1 MAENVIETLKI
12 KVEADTSGAQ
22 KQLEKLKKNL
32 EYFKRPFQ
40 SAKSSS
46 ANEVVSKESVKNV
59 DSMNNSVK
67 KLQDSMKKYGVAIEK
82 VKMQYSELKNISGS
96 LKTGFSLPDELDSKI
111 VKASKTSQKIKDNFS
126 DIVVEGKT
134 LSGIIDSIG
143 KKSDQYPY
151 SELLE
156 TSEIITSKD
165 LSPYKLY
172 LNFKRAKEASQE
184 LEDIFSAIDGK
195 ISDIVVEGKTL
206 EGIIENIGKSK
217 SFDRYSNEIWADTP
231 EMITSEDVNPL
242 KFIREKSAEA
252 EPEVKTLS
260 SRLNELKTALKIAF
274 KDTDWINDFDSLST
288 DMKKFSLSAL
298 KAVNILKAV
307 GNQFKKLKTNMFGSQ
322 SMFDKFTNMLGR
334 VLRYRAIGGILNQI
348 TDGFKEG
355 TDNLYQ
361 YSKIAGTD
369 FAVSMDNAATS
380 LQYFRNSLGAAVAPV
395 INALIPYFDA
405 LTDKIVEGINWLNQ
419 FIAKLSGASTW
430 TKAIRQQKEYA
441 EAADETAA
449 ANKRALASFDEL
461 NIVGSGNLLGTSL
474 NTPDY
479 SGMFEEVSI
488 NEISESASWLVD
500 HFEDILEIAKDIGI
514 AILAWKISS
523 SFFAEIQKLGG
534 KLNGLKVAAG
544 ITLMISGFTMEYD
557 AFKKIG
563 SGNAELKDYVKAA
576 IGASLGIVGS
586 LLVFGTGP
594 LGWTIGIAAA
604 LSIAIAGF
612 TIGKN
617 EKLERDYYNS
627 EIGKYWNERM
637 NLAKIDLE
645 TSVNLQ
651 LELSNIDANIAET
664 EKNFA
669 ILKELVHQA
678 FSINDIPVEER
689 TSYETETLK
698 GLVQSI
704 NDMGIITIEFDGT
717 YITQTKDE
725 VTKLIEETEKY
736 YMTVAYQEAIVE
748 AYKIQA
754 EAIVDLELAEKN
766 LTETEH
772 GYRDI
777 QQKIYDALT
786 DTAKAEY
793 GISKAT
799 DISTESIKGLIKA
812 LFITRESV
820 NVSRDEWKLL
830 TLELSDAET
839 AFTDEKTAVSN
850 LNGIIDKSKEKIKLF
865 TENLSNLNNQ
875 KTEIKIDN
883 SKALKSIDE
892 VSSALRKT
900 GFSSSF
906 EVELPG
912 PHSSLLPGFAS
923 GGYPSVGQVFI
934 AREAGPEMVG
944 TIGGRNAVANNGQII
959 AGIQYGVAAAMNS
972 VLSGSSNDGNSEE
985 QNRLL
990 KEQNTLLR
998 KIAEKELVVSP
1009 SVSLG
1014 RVVKKSQKLAETV
1027 AGG

>member
-1 MAENVIETLKI
+1 
-12 KVEADTSGAQ
+12 
-22 KQLEKLKKNL
+22 
-32 EYFKRPFQ
+32 
-40 SAKSSS
+40 
-46 ANEVVSKESVKNV
+46 
-59 DSMNNSVK
+59 
-67 KLQDSMKKYGVAIEK
+67 
-82 VKMQYSELKNISGS
+82 
-96 LKTGFSLPDELDSKI
+96 
-111 VKASKTSQKIKDNFS
+111 
-126 DIVVEGKT
+126 
-134 LSGIIDSIG
+134 
-143 KKSDQYPY
+143 
-151 SELLE
+151 
-156 TSEIITSKD
+156 
-165 LSPYKLY
+165 
-172 LNFKRAKEASQE
+172 
-184 LEDIFSAIDGK
+184 
-195 ISDIVVEGKTL
+195 
-206 EGIIENIGKSK
+206 
-217 SFDRYSNEIWADTP
+217 
-231 EMITSEDVNPL
+231 
-242 KFIREKSAEA
+242 
-252 EPEVKTLS
+252 
-260 SRLNELKTALKIAF
+260 
-274 KDTDWINDFDSLST
+274 
-288 DMKKFSLSAL
+288 
-298 KAVNILKAV
+298 
-307 GNQFKKLKTNMFGSQ
+307 
-322 SMFDKFTNMLGR
+322 
-334 VLRYRAIGGILNQI
+334 
-348 TDGFKEG
+348 
-355 TDNLYQ
+355 
-361 YSKIAGTD
+361 
-369 FAVSMDNAATS
+369 
-380 LQYFRNSLGAAVAPV
+380 
-395 INALIPYFDA
+395 
-405 LTDKIVEGINWLNQ
+405 
-419 FIAKLSGASTW
+419 
-430 TKAIRQQKEYA
+430 
-441 EAADETAA
+441 
-449 ANKRALASFDEL
+449 
-461 NIVGSGNLLGTSL
+461 
-474 NTPDY
+474 
-479 SGMFEEVSI
+479 
-488 NEISESASWLVD
+488 
-500 HFEDILEIAKDIGI
+500 
-514 AILAWKISS
+514 
-523 SFFAEIQKLGG
+523 
-534 KLNGLKVAAG
+534 
-544 ITLMISGFTMEYD
+544 
-557 AFKKIG
+557 
-563 SGNAELKDYVKAA
+563 
-576 IGASLGIVGS
+576 GIVGS

-604 LSIAIAGF
+604 LSVAIAGF

-637 NLAKIDLE
+637 NLAQIDLE

-736 YMTVAYQEAIVE
+736 YMTVAYEDAIIE
-748 AYKIQA
+748 AYRIQA
-754 EAIVDLELAEKN
+754 EALVDLELAEKN

-799 DISTESIKGLIKA
+799 DISTESIEGLIKA
-812 LFITRESV
+812 LFITKESV

-850 LNGIIDKSKEKIKLF
+850 LSGIIDNSKEKIKLF

-900 GFSSSF
+900 GFSSTF

-923 GGYPSVGQVFI
+923 GGYPSIGQLFI

-972 VLSGSSNDGNSEE
+972 VLSGSGDSGNSEE
-985 QNRLL
+985 QNSLL
-990 KEQNTLLR
+990 REQNRLLR
-998 KIAEKELVVSP
+998 KIAEKELIVSP

-1027 AGG
+1027 TGG

>member
-12 KVEADTSGAQ
+12 KVEADTSGVQ

-111 VKASKTSQKIKDNFS
+111 VKAAKTSQKIKDNFS

-242 KFIREKSAEA
+242 KFIREKAAEA

-523 SFFAEIQKLGG
+523 SFFTEIQKLGG

-736 YMTVAYQEAIVE
+736 YMTVAYQDAIVE
-748 AYKIQA
+748 AYRIQA
-754 EAIVDLELAEKN
+754 EAMMDLESAQKN
-766 LTETEH
+766 LKETEN

-777 QQKIYDALT
+777 QKKLANELT
-786 DTAKAEY
+786 DFEKYILNVNHSTSITADAFDNLA
-793 GISKAT
+793 GQ
-799 DISTESIKGLIKA
+799 GVL
-812 LFITRESV
+812 LFDNSLV
-820 NVSRDEWKLL
+820 PLVQ
-830 TLELSDAET
+830 ELKDAET
-839 AFTDEKTAVSN
+839 AFTDDRTAIDN
-850 LNGIIDKSKEKIKLF
+850 LNGVIEDSKTKIKTYSEKL
-865 TENLSNLNNQ
+865 NDLNNITAKPTVEVQ
-875 KTEIKIDN
+875 VDTSQLTALNDSLKKAYRNKTDK
-883 SKALKSIDE
+883 LLSIE
-892 VSSALRKT
+892 
-900 GFSSSF
+900 
-906 EVELPG
+906 PI
-912 PHSSLLPGFAS
+912 PGFAS

-972 VLSGSSNDGNSEE
+972 VLSGSGDSGNSEE
-985 QNRLL
+985 QSRLL
-990 KEQNTLLR
+990 REQNKLLR

-1027 AGG
+1027 TGG

>member
-1 MAENVIETLKI
+1 MAESIIETLKI

-32 EYFKRPFQ
+32 EYFRRPFQ
-40 SAKSSS
+40 SSNSSS
-46 ANEVVSKESVKNV
+46 TNEIVSAGSVKNA
-59 DSMNNSVK
+59 DTLNNSVK

-96 LKTGFSLPDELDSKI
+96 IKTGFSFSDEMDS
-111 VKASKTSQKIKDNFS
+111 VKEAAEASQEIKDKFS

-134 LSGIIDSIG
+134 LAGILD
-143 KKSDQYPY
+143 
-151 SELLE
+151 
-156 TSEIITSKD
+156 
-165 LSPYKLY
+165 
-172 LNFKRAKEASQE
+172 
-184 LEDIFSAIDGK
+184 
-195 ISDIVVEGKTL
+195 
-206 EGIIENIGKSK
+206 NIGKS
-217 SFDRYSNEIWADTP
+217 SDRYSNAIWTDTP

-242 KFIREKSAEA
+242 KFIREKAAEA
-252 EPEVKTLS
+252 SPEIKTLS

-274 KDTDWINDFDSLST
+274 KDTDYINDFNSLSLG
-288 DMKKFSLSAL
+288 MKKFTVQATKTVNVF
-298 KAVNILKAV
+298 KAI
-307 GNQFKKLKTNMFGSQ
+307 GNQFKSLKKSIFGSQ
-322 SMFDKFTNMLGR
+322 SLFDKFTNMLDR
-334 VLRYRAIGGILNQI
+334 IIRYRAITFVLNQI
-348 TDGFKEG
+348 TDGLKEG
-355 TDNLYQ
+355 INNLYQ
-361 YSKIAGTD
+361 YSKIVGTN

-380 LQYFRNSLGAAVAPV
+380 LQYLRNSLGASVAPI
-395 INALIPYFDA
+395 INAVIPYFDA

-419 FIAKLSGASTW
+419 LIAKLSGASTW

-449 ANKRALASFDEL
+449 ANRRALASFDEL
-461 NIVGSGNLLGTSL
+461 NVVGSGSLLGTSL

-488 NEISESASWLVD
+488 NEISESASWLAE

-523 SFFAEIQKLGG
+523 SLFTEIQKLNGDI
-534 KLNGLKVAAG
+534 KGLKVAAG
-544 ITLMISGFTMEYD
+544 ITLMITGFTMAFD
-557 AFKKIG
+557 AFRKMG
-563 SGNAELKDYVKAA
+563 SGDADLIDYVKAA
-576 IGASLGIVGS
+576 VGEALGIVGS

-604 LSIAIAGF
+604 LSVAIAGF

-637 NLAKIDLE
+637 NLAQIDLE

-651 LELSNIDANIAET
+651 LELTQIDADIAET

-669 ILKELVHQA
+669 ILKELVNQA

-704 NDMGIITIEFDGT
+704 NDMGIITIEFDGR

-736 YMTVAYQEAIVE
+736 YMTVAYEDAIIEAYKAQAKAIVE
-748 AYKIQA
+748 
-754 EAIVDLELAEKN
+754 LELTEKN
-766 LTETEH
+766 LTKTES

-777 QQKIYDALT
+777 QKKIYDLLDPMAAGWL
-786 DTAKAEY
+786 D
-793 GISKAT
+793 INDAT
-799 DISTESIKGLIKA
+799 DVTGQRFSGIIGFLAKLNPDIGHLI
-812 LFITRESV
+812 LQ
-820 NVSRDEWKLL
+820 LQ
-830 TLELSDAET
+830 DAET
-839 AFTDEKTAVSN
+839 AFQDEQTAVDN
-850 LNGIIDKSKEKIKLF
+850 LNGVIDDSKEKIRLF
-865 TENLSNLNNQ
+865 TEKLYGLNNQ

-892 VSSALRKT
+892 VSSALRQT

-923 GGYPSVGQVFI
+923 GGYPSMGQLFI
-934 AREAGPEMVG
+934 ARESGPEMVG

>member
-1 MAENVIETLKI
+1 MAESIIETLKI

-32 EYFKRPFQ
+32 EYFRRPFQ
-40 SAKSSS
+40 SSNSVS
-46 ANEVVSKESVKNV
+46 TNEVVSAGSVKNANT
-59 DSMNNSVK
+59 MNNSVK

-82 VKMQYSELKNISGS
+82 VKLQYSELKNISGRI
-96 LKTGFSLPDELDSKI
+96 KNGFSISDEMGS
-111 VKASKTSQKIKDNFS
+111 VKEAAAASQGIKDNFS

-134 LSGIIDSIG
+134 LAGIIDDAINRRS
-143 KKSDQYPY
+143 
-151 SELLE
+151 
-156 TSEIITSKD
+156 
-165 LSPYKLY
+165 
-172 LNFKRAKEASQE
+172 
-184 LEDIFSAIDGK
+184 SA
-195 ISDIVVEGKTL
+195 
-206 EGIIENIGKSK
+206 
-217 SFDRYSNEIWADTP
+217 RYSNAILADSPEI
-231 EMITSEDVNPL
+231 ITSEDVNPL
-242 KFIREKSAEA
+242 KFIREEA
-252 EPEVKTLS
+252 AAASPEIKTLS

-274 KDTDWINDFDSLST
+274 KDTDYINDFDSLSLG
-288 DMKKFSLSAL
+288 MKKFSLQATKIATVF
-298 KAVNILKAV
+298 KAI
-307 GNQFKKLKTNMFGSQ
+307 GNQFKSLKKSFLGSQ
-322 SMFDKFTNMLGR
+322 SLFDKFSGMLSR
-334 VLRYRAIGGILNQI
+334 ILRYRILTGILNQI

-355 TDNLYQ
+355 ITNLYQ

-369 FAVSMDNAATS
+369 FAVNMDNAATS
-380 LQYFRNSLGAAVAPV
+380 LQYFRNSLGAVAAPV

-419 FIAKLSGASTW
+419 FIAKLSGASSW

-449 ANKRALASFDEL
+449 ANRRALASFDEL
-461 NIVGSGNLLGTSL
+461 NVVGSGNLFGTSL

-488 NEISESASWLVD
+488 NEISESASWLAD

-523 SFFAEIQKLGG
+523 SLFTEIQKLGG
-534 KLNGLKVAAG
+534 HINALKAAAG
-544 ITLMISGFTMEYD
+544 ITLMITGFTMEFD
-557 AFKKIG
+557 SIKKIG
-563 SGNAELKDYVKAA
+563 SGNAELKDYVKSA

-604 LSIAIAGF
+604 LSVAIASF

-637 NLAKIDLE
+637 NLAEIDLE

-651 LELSNIDANIAET
+651 LELSQIDSNIAET

-669 ILKELVHQA
+669 VLKELVNQA

-736 YMTVAYQEAIVE
+736 YMTVAYQDAIVE
-748 AYKIQA
+748 AYKTQA
-754 EAIVDLELAEKN
+754 KAIVDLEIAEKN
-766 LTETEH
+766 LTETES

-777 QQKIYDALT
+777 QKKIYDLLDPIAAGWLNIN
-786 DTAKAEY
+786 D
-793 GISKAT
+793 AT
-799 DISTESIKGLIKA
+799 DVTGQRFSGLIGFLA
-812 LFITRESV
+812 ELNPDIGDLILQL
-820 NVSRDEWKLL
+820 RD
-830 TLELSDAET
+830 SET
-839 AFTDEKTAVSN
+839 AFHDEQTAVDN
-850 LNGIIDKSKEKIKLF
+850 FNGVIEDSKERIRLF
-865 TENLSNLNNQ
+865 TEKLVGLNNQ

-883 SKALKSIDE
+883 AKALNSIKE
-892 VSSALRKT
+892 VSNALRQT

-923 GGYPSVGQVFI
+923 GGYPSVGQLFI

-972 VLSGSSNDGNSEE
+972 VLSGSNDNRNSEE

-990 KEQNTLLR
+990 KEQNILLR

>member
-1 MAENVIETLKI
+1 MAESIIETLKI

-32 EYFKRPFQ
+32 EYFRRPFQ
-40 SAKSSS
+40 PSNSVST
-46 ANEVVSKESVKNV
+46 NEVVSAGSVKNANT
-59 DSMNNSVK
+59 MNNSVK

-82 VKMQYSELKNISGS
+82 VKLQYSELKNISGRIKS
-96 LKTGFSLPDELDSKI
+96 GFSFSDEMGS
-111 VKASKTSQKIKDNFS
+111 VNEAAEASQEIKDNFS

-134 LSGIIDSIG
+134 LAGIIDDAINRRS
-143 KKSDQYPY
+143 
-151 SELLE
+151 
-156 TSEIITSKD
+156 
-165 LSPYKLY
+165 
-172 LNFKRAKEASQE
+172 
-184 LEDIFSAIDGK
+184 SA
-195 ISDIVVEGKTL
+195 
-206 EGIIENIGKSK
+206 
-217 SFDRYSNEIWADTP
+217 RYSNAILADSPEI
-231 EMITSEDVNPL
+231 ITSEDVNPL
-242 KFIREKSAEA
+242 KFIREEA
-252 EPEVKTLS
+252 TAASPEIKTLS

-274 KDTDWINDFDSLST
+274 KDTDYINDFDSLSLG
-288 DMKKFSLSAL
+288 MKKFSLQATKIATVF
-298 KAVNILKAV
+298 KAI
-307 GNQFKKLKTNMFGSQ
+307 GNQFKSLKKSFLGSQ
-322 SMFDKFTNMLGR
+322 SLFDKFSGMLSR
-334 VLRYRAIGGILNQI
+334 ILRYRILTGILNQI

-355 TDNLYQ
+355 ITNLYQ

-380 LQYFRNSLGAAVAPV
+380 LQYFRNSLGAVAAPV

-419 FIAKLSGASTW
+419 FIAKLSGASSW

-449 ANKRALASFDEL
+449 ANRRALASFDEL
-461 NIVGSGNLLGTSL
+461 NVVGSGSLLGTSL

-488 NEISESASWLVD
+488 NEISESASWLAD

-523 SFFAEIQKLGG
+523 SLFTEIQKLGG
-534 KLNGLKVAAG
+534 HINALKAAAG
-544 ITLMISGFTMEYD
+544 ITLMITGFTIEFD
-557 AFKKIG
+557 SIKKIG
-563 SGNAELKDYVKAA
+563 SGNAELKEYVKAA

-604 LSIAIAGF
+604 LSVAIAGF

-637 NLAKIDLE
+637 NLAEIDLE

-651 LELSNIDANIAET
+651 LELSQIDSNIAET

-669 ILKELVHQA
+669 VLKELVNQA

-736 YMTVAYQEAIVE
+736 YMTVAYKDAIIE
-748 AYKIQA
+748 AYKTQA
-754 EAIVDLELAEKN
+754 KAIVDLEIAEKN
-766 LTETEH
+766 LTETES

-777 QQKIYDALT
+777 QEKIYDLLDPIAAGWLNIN
-786 DTAKAEY
+786 D
-793 GISKAT
+793 AT
-799 DISTESIKGLIKA
+799 DITGERFSGLIGFLA
-812 LFITRESV
+812 ELNPDIGDLILQL
-820 NVSRDEWKLL
+820 RD
-830 TLELSDAET
+830 SET
-839 AFTDEKTAVSN
+839 AFHDEQTAVDN
-850 LNGIIDKSKEKIKLF
+850 LNGVIDDSKERIRLYTEKLDD
-865 TENLSNLNNQ
+865 LNNITAKPKIEVQ
-875 KTEIKIDN
+875 VDTSQLTALNDTLKQAYRNKTDK
-883 SKALKSIDE
+883 
-892 VSSALRKT
+892 
-900 GFSSSF
+900 
-906 EVELPG
+906 
-912 PHSSLLPGFAS
+912 LLGIEPIPGFAS
-923 GGYPSVGQVFI
+923 GGYPSVGQLFI

-972 VLSGSSNDGNSEE
+972 VLSGSNDNRNSEE

>member
-12 KVEADTSGAQ
+12 KVEADTSGVQ

-96 LKTGFSLPDELDSKI
+96 RKSGFSFSDEIDTKI
-111 VKASKTSQKIKDNFS
+111 TEAAEASQNIKDNFS

-134 LSGIIDSIG
+134 LAGILD
-143 KKSDQYPY
+143 
-151 SELLE
+151 
-156 TSEIITSKD
+156 
-165 LSPYKLY
+165 
-172 LNFKRAKEASQE
+172 
-184 LEDIFSAIDGK
+184 
-195 ISDIVVEGKTL
+195 
-206 EGIIENIGKSK
+206 NIGKS
-217 SFDRYSNEIWADTP
+217 SDRYSNEIWADTP

-242 KFIREKSAEA
+242 KFIREKAAEA
-252 EPEVKTLS
+252 EPKVKTLS

-274 KDTDWINDFDSLST
+274 KDTDWINDFDSLSLG
-288 DMKKFSLSAL
+288 MKKFTVQATKTVTVF
-298 KAVNILKAV
+298 KAI
-307 GNQFKKLKTNMFGSQ
+307 GNQFKSLKTSIFGTQ
-322 SMFDKFTNMLGR
+322 SLFDKFTNMLGR
-334 VLRYRAIGGILNQI
+334 IIRYRAITFVLNQI
-348 TDGFKEG
+348 TDGLKEG
-355 TDNLYQ
+355 INNLYQ
-361 YSKIAGTD
+361 YSKIVGTN

-380 LQYFRNSLGAAVAPV
+380 LQYFRNSLGAAAAPV

-523 SFFAEIQKLGG
+523 SFFTEIQKLSG

-839 AFTDEKTAVSN
+839 AFTDEKTAVNN

-912 PHSSLLPGFAS
+912 PHSSMLPGFAS

>member
-1 MAENVIETLKI
+1 MSESIIETLKI

-32 EYFKRPFQ
+32 EYFRRPFQ
-40 SAKSSS
+40 SSNSVS
-46 ANEVVSKESVKNV
+46 TNEVVSAGSVKNANT
-59 DSMNNSVK
+59 MNNSVK

-82 VKMQYSELKNISGS
+82 VKLQYSELKNISGS
-96 LKTGFSLPDELDSKI
+96 IKTGFSFSDEMGS
-111 VKASKTSQKIKDNFS
+111 VKEAATASQGIKDNFS

-134 LSGIIDSIG
+134 LAGIIDDAINRRS
-143 KKSDQYPY
+143 
-151 SELLE
+151 
-156 TSEIITSKD
+156 
-165 LSPYKLY
+165 
-172 LNFKRAKEASQE
+172 
-184 LEDIFSAIDGK
+184 SA
-195 ISDIVVEGKTL
+195 
-206 EGIIENIGKSK
+206 
-217 SFDRYSNEIWADTP
+217 RYSNAIWADSP
-231 EMITSEDVNPL
+231 EIITSEDVNPL
-242 KFIREKSAEA
+242 KFIREEA
-252 EPEVKTLS
+252 TAASPEIKTLS

-274 KDTDWINDFDSLST
+274 KDTDYINDFDSLSLG
-288 DMKKFSLSAL
+288 MKKFSLQATKVATVF
-298 KAVNILKAV
+298 KAI
-307 GNQFKKLKTNMFGSQ
+307 GNQFKSLKKSFFGSQ
-322 SMFDKFTNMLGR
+322 SLFDKFSGMLSR
-334 VLRYRAIGGILNQI
+334 ILRYRILSGILNQI
-348 TDGFKEG
+348 TDGLKEG
-355 TDNLYQ
+355 INNLYQ
-361 YSKIAGTD
+361 YSKIVGTN

-380 LQYFRNSLGAAVAPV
+380 LQYFRNSLGAVAAPV

-419 FIAKLSGASTW
+419 FIAKLSGASSW

-449 ANKRALASFDEL
+449 ANRRALASFDEL
-461 NIVGSGNLLGTSL
+461 NVVGSGNLFGTSL

-488 NEISESASWLVD
+488 NEISESASWLAD

-523 SFFAEIQKLGG
+523 SLFTEIQKLGG
-534 KLNGLKVAAG
+534 HINALKAAAG
-544 ITLMISGFTMEYD
+544 ITLMITGFTMEFD
-557 AFKKIG
+557 SIKKIG
-563 SGNAELKDYVKAA
+563 SGNAELKDYVKSA

-604 LSIAIAGF
+604 LSVAIASF

-627 EIGKYWNERM
+627 EIGKYWNDRM
-637 NLAKIDLE
+637 NLAEIDLE

-651 LELSNIDANIAET
+651 LELSQIDSNIAET

-669 ILKELVHQA
+669 VLKELVKQA

-704 NDMGIITIEFDGT
+704 NDMGIITIEFDGR

-725 VTKLIEETEKY
+725 VSKLIEETEKY
-736 YMTVAYQEAIVE
+736 YMTVAYQDAIVE
-748 AYKIQA
+748 AYKTQA
-754 EAIVDLELAEKN
+754 KAIVDLEIAEKN
-766 LTETEH
+766 LTETES

-777 QQKIYDALT
+777 QKKIYDLLDPIAAGWLNIN
-786 DTAKAEY
+786 D
-793 GISKAT
+793 AT
-799 DISTESIKGLIKA
+799 DVTGQRFSGIIGFLAKLNPDIGDLI
-812 LFITRESV
+812 LQ
-820 NVSRDEWKLL
+820 LQ
-830 TLELSDAET
+830 DAET
-839 AFTDEKTAVSN
+839 AFQDEQTAVYN
-850 LNGIIDKSKEKIKLF
+850 FNGVIEDSKERIRLF
-865 TENLSNLNNQ
+865 TEKLVGLNNQ

-883 SKALKSIDE
+883 AKALNSIKE
-892 VSSALRKT
+892 VSNALRQT

-923 GGYPSVGQVFI
+923 GGYPSVGQLFI

-972 VLSGSSNDGNSEE
+972 ILQGSNDNRNSEE

-990 KEQNTLLR
+990 REQNTLLR

>member
-1 MAENVIETLKI
+1 MAESIIETLKI

-32 EYFKRPFQ
+32 EYFRRPFQ
-40 SAKSSS
+40 SSKNNST
-46 ANEVVSKESVKNV
+46 NEVVSDKSIKNA
-59 DSMNNSVK
+59 DSLNNSVK
-67 KLQDSMKKYGVAIEK
+67 KLQDSMKKCGVAIEK

-96 LKTGFSLPDELDSKI
+96 RKTGFSFSDEMEAKI
-111 VKASKTSQKIKDNFS
+111 TETAEASQEIKDNFS

-134 LSGIIDSIG
+134 LAGILD
-143 KKSDQYPY
+143 
-151 SELLE
+151 
-156 TSEIITSKD
+156 
-165 LSPYKLY
+165 
-172 LNFKRAKEASQE
+172 
-184 LEDIFSAIDGK
+184 
-195 ISDIVVEGKTL
+195 
-206 EGIIENIGKSK
+206 NIGKS
-217 SFDRYSNEIWADTP
+217 SDRYSNAVWADTP

-242 KFIREKSAEA
+242 KLIRENAAEA
-252 EPEVKTLS
+252 SPEIKTLS

-274 KDTDWINDFDSLST
+274 KDTDYINDFNSLSLG
-288 DMKKFSLSAL
+288 MKKFTVQATKTVTVF
-298 KAVNILKAV
+298 KAI
-307 GNQFKKLKTNMFGSQ
+307 GNQFKSLKTSIFGTQ
-322 SMFDKFTNMLGR
+322 SLFDKFTNMLGR
-334 VLRYRAIGGILNQI
+334 IIRYRAITFVLNQI
-348 TDGFKEG
+348 TDGLKEG
-355 TDNLYQ
+355 INNLYQ
-361 YSKIAGTD
+361 YSKIVGAN
-369 FAVSMDNAATS
+369 FAVSMDNAAAS

-419 FIAKLSGASTW
+419 FIAKLTGASTW

-449 ANKRALASFDEL
+449 ANRRALASFDEL
-461 NIVGSGNLLGTSL
+461 NVVGSGSLLGTSL

-488 NEISESASWLVD
+488 NEISDSASWLAE
-500 HFEDILEIAKDIGI
+500 HFEEILEIAKDIGI

-523 SFFAEIQKLGG
+523 SLFAEIQKLGG
-534 KLNGLKVAAG
+534 HMNALKAAAG
-544 ITLMISGFTMEYD
+544 ITLMITGFTMEFD
-557 AFKKIG
+557 AIKKIG

-604 LSIAIAGF
+604 LSVAIAGF

-637 NLAKIDLE
+637 NLAQIDLE

-651 LELSNIDANIAET
+651 LELSQIDSNIAET

-669 ILKELVHQA
+669 ILKELVNQA

-704 NDMGIITIEFDGT
+704 NDMGIITIEFDGR

-736 YMTVAYQEAIVE
+736 YMTVAYEDAIIEAYKAQAKAIVE
-748 AYKIQA
+748 
-754 EAIVDLELAEKN
+754 LELTEKN
-766 LTETEH
+766 LTKTES

-777 QQKIYDALT
+777 QKKIYDLLDPMAAGWL
-786 DTAKAEY
+786 D
-793 GISKAT
+793 INDAT
-799 DISTESIKGLIKA
+799 DVTGQRFSGIIGFLAKLNPDIGHLI
-812 LFITRESV
+812 LQ
-820 NVSRDEWKLL
+820 LQ
-830 TLELSDAET
+830 DAET
-839 AFTDEKTAVSN
+839 AFQDEQTAVDN
-850 LNGIIDKSKEKIKLF
+850 LNGVIDDSKEKIRLF
-865 TENLSNLNNQ
+865 TEKLYGLNNQ

-892 VSSALRKT
+892 VSSALRQT

-923 GGYPSVGQVFI
+923 GGYPSVGQLFI
-934 AREAGPEMVG
+934 ARESGPEMVG